1 MTRIKWQL
9 TLEIIIA
16 AKKAKL
22 QHANKPNNLSLLVV
36 VFPRKKGEV
45 QQGEF

>member
-22 QHANKPNNLSLLVV
+22 QHAYKLNDLSLLVV
-36 VFPRKKGEV
+36 IFPRKKDEL